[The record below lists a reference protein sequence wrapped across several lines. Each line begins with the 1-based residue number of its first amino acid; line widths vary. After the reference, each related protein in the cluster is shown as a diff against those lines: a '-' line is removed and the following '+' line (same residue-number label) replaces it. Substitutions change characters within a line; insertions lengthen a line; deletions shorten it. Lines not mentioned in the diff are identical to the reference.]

1 MTFKVLIVEDKPDF
15 REVLVEHLE
24 LKGCEATGFES
35 MAHSISR
42 CRIRKRGDS
51 VTLNPQ
57 NLGQGVTEIGFIFD
71 EENLRCHHF
80 SPYE

>member
-35 MAHSISR
+35 MAQYQSLP
-42 CRIRKRGDS
+42 D
-51 VTLNPQ
+51 PQ
-57 NLGQGVTEIGFIFD
+57 A
-71 EENLRCHHF
+71 R
-80 SPYE
+80 